1 MLPSSGTPTVEIL
14 DEGSQSWRPG
24 PAAPAVSGSTSYMV
38 EHPNGGVVY
47 MANNHLY
54 LLPHAAAQ
62 WLSYNQIVSPIRDW
76 FTSFFVPD
84 GITSCV

>member
-62 WLSYNQIVSPIRDW
+62 WLSYHQIVSPIRDW
-76 FTSFFVPD
+76 FTAFFVPD
-84 GITSCV
+84 GITSCP